1 MSWKA
6 WEYDER
12 TEIGVYRDEMSMA
25 ADLRGKY
32 EPGARFIVEND
43 DGREF
48 EAFMDTATVKI
59 VTSPSLAETENDDM
73 YDEPGYSPSDG
84 QQLG

>member
-6 WEYDER
+6 FEYDSR
-12 TEIGVYRDEMSMA
+12 KTIGIYPDEMSMA
-25 ADLRGKY
+25 KALREQY
-32 EPGARFIVEND
+32 AEGAHFIVEND

-59 VTSPSLAETENDDM
+59 VSEPSLAATENDDM
-73 YDEPGYSPSDG
+73 YADENYSPSDS
-84 QQLG
+84 